1 MVDDIIQGIRIFI
14 TCILSTQFAFGC
26 TIFLFESAM
35 INYYAMGTYEKPST
49 PYQKFVNFFM
59 FTLMGTGFHIYLNLR
74 KYNWFVRK
82 LLFLIALLL
91 QGIASV
97 IIYKIIYGTLKAIFL

>member
-26 TIFLFESAM
+26 SIFLFESAM
-35 INYYAMGTYEKPST
+35 INYYAMGIYEKPST
-49 PYQKFVNFFM
+49 PYQKFVNIFM
-59 FTLMGTGFHIYLNLR
+59 FTLIGTGFHIYLKLK

-82 LLFLIALLL
+82 FLFLIALIS
-91 QGIASV
+91 QGIASI
-97 IIYKIIYGTLKAIFL
+97 IIYLIIYRALKAIFL